1 MIDFQDKVLNA
12 IVQQA
17 DAMISKHKNNVEVL
31 TKNASGVAEHPD
43 LMKTVEDELAQI
55 AHWTDIKDVAINNFD
70 FHSPYAVLT
79 YHPTTH
85 ELEKIKKTL

>member
-17 DAMISKHKNNVEVL
+17 DAMISKHKINVEVL

-55 AHWTDIKDVAINNFD
+55 AHWNDINELAINNFD
-70 FHSPYAVLT
+70 FHS
-79 YHPTTH
+79 
-85 ELEKIKKTL
+85 KKNLVE